1 MENNREKSINKINC
15 SSGIRPTQTPAITM
29 VDGCNKAEI
38 GVGVDVAFND
48 RLVNG
53 NWADLEKRMK
63 IKTRETKDIPRPKE
77 EQRKGLIVTKVKEN
91 WTKDKHKKAW

>member
-63 IKTRETKDIPRPKE
+63 IKTRETKVME
-77 EQRKGLIVTKVKEN
+77 RKGLIVTKVKEN